1 VSRSRAVVAVAAPA
15 LAAALIATGGA
26 ASARARG
33 AGGCVVPGTHRTID
47 QSYRPDMRAA
57 IAYAHTRAGDIAFA
71 VRTAGRFYGYR
82 PDHIEWSASMVKSMM
97 LVAYLDEPWV
107 ANRTLNGRDGSLLW
121 PMITQSN
128 NDAAD
133 QVYETIGPGAL
144 YALAARVGMR
154 SFSTQSIWG
163 ETHVTARGLTK
174 FFLHIDSYVVPRH
187 RGYAMA
193 ALSKIVP
200 SERWGVGE
208 VAPRGWKLYFKGG
221 WGSGTGLIDSQVA
234 LLRRGCSRVSAAVLT
249 MYDGSHAYGKA
260 TLRGL
265 FARLLRGMPRFR
277 RDAPNSAR

>member
-1 VSRSRAVVAVAAPA
+1 MSRSRAVVAVAAPA
-15 LAAALIATGGA
+15 IVAALIATGGA
-26 ASARARG
+26 AAARARG
-33 AGGCVVPGTHRTID
+33 SGGCTVPGTDRSID

-71 VRTAGRFYGYR
+71 VRTADRFYAYR
-82 PDHIEWSASMVKSMM
+82 PDHVEWSASMVKSMM

-107 ANRTLNGRDGSLLW
+107 ADRTLNAHDGSLLW
-121 PMITQSN
+121 PMITQSD

-133 QVYETIGPGAL
+133 QVYEIIGPGAL
-144 YALAARVGMR
+144 YSLAERVGMR

-200 SERWGVGE
+200 YERWGVGE
-208 VAPRGWKLYFKGG
+208 VSPRGWKLYFKGG

-234 LLRRGCSRVSAAVLT
+234 LLRRGCSRVSVAVLT

-277 RDAPNSAR
+277 RDAANSAR

>member
-1 VSRSRAVVAVAAPA
+1 VSRSRAVVAVGA
-15 LAAALIATGGA
+15 LALVAALIATGGA
-26 ASARARG
+26 AGARARG
-33 AGGCVVPGTHRTID
+33 SSGCVVPGKHRTID
-47 QSYRPDMRAA
+47 QIYRPDMRAA
-57 IAYAHTRAGDIAFA
+57 IAYAHTRAGDIAFG
-71 VRTAGRFYGYR
+71 VRTADGFYGYR
-82 PDHIEWSASMVKSMM
+82 PDHVEWSASMVKSMM

-107 ANRTLNGRDGSLLW
+107 ADRTLNGHDGSLLW

-133 QVYETIGPGAL
+133 QVYEAIGPGAL
-144 YALAARVGMR
+144 YALAARVGMS

-200 SERWGVGE
+200 YERWGIGE
-208 VAPRGWKLYFKGG
+208 VSPRGWKLYFKGG

-234 LLRRGCSRVSAAVLT
+234 LLRRGCSRVSVSVLT
-249 MYDGSHAYGKA
+249 MHDGSHAYGKA

>member
-1 VSRSRAVVAVAAPA
+1 VSRARAVMAVAVAA
-15 LAAALIATGGA
+15 LFAALIATGDAA
-26 ASARARG
+26 ASRTRG
-33 AGGCVVPGTHRTID
+33 LPACAVPGRDQSID
-47 QSYRPDMRAA
+47 QLYRPDMRAA
-57 IAYAHTRAGDIAFA
+57 IAYAHTRFGDIAFA
-71 VRTAGRFYGYR
+71 VRTAGHFYGYR
-82 PDHIEWSASMVKSMM
+82 PDHVEWSASMVKSMM

-107 ANRTLNGRDGSLLW
+107 ADRTLNGHDGSLLW

-128 NDAAD
+128 NYAAD
-133 QVYETIGPGAL
+133 QVYEIIGPGAL
-144 YALAARVGMR
+144 YALAARVGMQ
-154 SFSTQSIWG
+154 SFSTQSVWG
-163 ETHVTARGLTK
+163 DTHVTARGLTK

-193 ALSKIVP
+193 ALSKIEP

-221 WGSGTGLIDSQVA
+221 WGYGTGLIDSQVA
-234 LLRRGCSRVSAAVLT
+234 LLRRGCSRVSVAVLT

-265 FARLLRGMPRFR
+265 FVRLLRGMPTSR

>member
-1 VSRSRAVVAVAAPA
+1 MSWPRAVVV
-15 LAAALIATGGA
+15 AAALVAALTAT
-26 ASARARG
+26 ASAAAPRALSTP
-33 AGGCVVPGTHRTID
+33 GCGVPGTNRSID
-47 QSYRPDMRAA
+47 QIYRPNMRAA
-57 IAYAHTRAGDIAFA
+57 IAYAHTRSGDIAFA
-71 VRTAGRFYGYR
+71 VRTDHRFYGYR
-82 PDHIEWSASMVKSMM
+82 PDHVEWSASMVKSMM
-97 LVAYLDEPWV
+97 LVSYLDEPWV
-107 ANRTLNGRDGSLLW
+107 ADRTLNAQDGALLW

-133 QVYETIGPGAL
+133 QVYEIIGPGAL

-174 FFLHIDSYVVPRH
+174 FFLHLDSYVVPRH

-193 ALSKIVP
+193 ALSRVVP

-208 VAPRGWKLYFKGG
+208 VAPHGWKLYFKGG
-221 WGSGTGLIDSQVA
+221 WGYGTGLIDSQVA
-234 LLRRGCSRVSAAVLT
+234 LLRRGCSRVSVAVLT

-265 FARLLRGMPRFR
+265 FARLLKGMPRFG